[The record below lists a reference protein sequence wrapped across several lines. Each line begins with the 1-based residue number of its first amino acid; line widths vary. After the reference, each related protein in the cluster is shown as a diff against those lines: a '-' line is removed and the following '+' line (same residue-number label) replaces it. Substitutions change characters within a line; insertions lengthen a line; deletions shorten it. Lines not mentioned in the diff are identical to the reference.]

1 MALQASTPIIK
12 DGISYPY
19 FIVNLAVSPNIQAND
34 IGGSVALRL
43 TPYRVLEDGSLEF
56 CEEATK
62 AVAYADVFK
71 NISEGDSDLGAIVSG
86 IMGKIQE
93 FIIAKGF

>member
-19 FIVNLAVSPNIQAND
+19 FVVNLAVSPNIQAND
-34 IGGSVALRL
+34 IGGSVSLRL
-43 TPYRVLEDGSLEF
+43 TPYRILEDGSFEF
-56 CEEATK
+56 CAEETK

-71 NISEGDSDLGAIVSG
+71 NISEGDSDLANIVSG